1 MKSKGTP
8 FHLSLPCKDIEKT
21 KDFYVFTLG
30 AKQGRSRDKW
40 LDINLFGH
48 QITFTETGD
57 FNFNFKNYRLNDQI
71 LPSFHFGIIIDVDT
85 WGKMYSRLF
94 EKDLEI
100 TTEATFLESKI
111 GEHLSFFV
119 TDPDGYQ
126 LEFKSFKN
134 DDEIFTTENI

>member
-1 MKSKGTP
+1 MKSKETP
-8 FHLSLPCKDIEKT
+8 FHLSLPCKDKEKT

-71 LPSFHFGIIIDVDT
+71 LPSFHFGIIVDVDT

-100 TTEATFLESKI
+100 TTEATFLENKI

-134 DDEIFTTENI
+134 DDEIFITENV